1 MKKALITML
10 IFFLWMTLGIG
21 APILKSIVGG
31 DASEEFLYPI
41 YWGIILLS
49 GLIVFSTQLIIEEI
63 RKLNR

>member
-1 MKKALITML
+1 MKKALIIKL
-10 IFFLWMTLGIG
+10 IFFLWIILGIG
-21 APILKSIVGG
+21 TPILKFIVGG
-31 DASEEFLYPI
+31 EAMEEFLYPI